1 MTRNGQLELCFSHY
15 MAISFRLPSY
25 MYIIWEISTLL
36 GFYSTP
42 QMSLYVS
49 NLIYYLVILF
59 RSPFLIHQSKLG
71 NVLMAVSEISCL
83 GKWISFVVP
92 LIAHSTYL
100 NDILK
105 VWPREL
111 FFFLIQKKTTQL
123 LPYGIAH

>member
-1 MTRNGQLELCFSHY
+1 
-15 MAISFRLPSY
+15 

-111 FFFLIQKKTTQL
+111 FFFSYSKENHTATSLWNSTLICVISGFQFLSVRTCVS
-123 LPYGIAH
+123 